1 MASQMLQKSTTSVDE
16 SHDVGSDSHD
26 VGSDARRRT
35 NLTTSGVT
43 LTTSGVTH
51 DVVTHKLQRREYTR
65 RRQRTPKTSGV
76 LRAFRNVVSAT

>member
-1 MASQMLQKSTTSVDE
+1 MASQMLQKSTTSVVWQAKCCK
-16 SHDVGSDSHD
+16 SPL
-26 VGSDARRRT
+26 RRST